1 MGMREEYQAVMEKQ
15 LAEWKVQA
23 ERLKAGA
30 QQLEAQVKVQFDKN
44 LELLRGKQAE
54 AWDHF
59 QKMKAAHEGTWG
71 QTKAHLEKAGE
82 EIKAAVEQLTKSA
95 KGK

>member
-15 LAEWKVQA
+15 LAEWKLQA
-23 ERLKAGA
+23 ERFKANA
-30 QQLEAQVKVQFDKN
+30 QQLEAQAKVHFDKN
-44 LELLRGKQAE
+44 LELLRGKQEE

-59 QKMKAAHEGTWG
+59 QKMKAAHEGNWV

-82 EIKAAVEQLTKSA
+82 EIKAAVEQLMKSS
-95 KGK
+95 K